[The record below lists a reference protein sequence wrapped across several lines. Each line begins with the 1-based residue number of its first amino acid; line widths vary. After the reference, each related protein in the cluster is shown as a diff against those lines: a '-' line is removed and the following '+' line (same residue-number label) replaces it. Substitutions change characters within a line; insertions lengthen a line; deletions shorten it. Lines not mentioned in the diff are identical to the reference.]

1 MQSHLLKTFTAN
13 FDPEE
18 DRIRLDCDLHIE
30 EQAQIFFTQRL
41 GRLFILE
48 LVKKVEQ
55 ISNISSLQDL
65 TNDMRTNSNEI
76 KQPVSIAIK
85 QTKAWLIKSIDF
97 ENLEDGLRII
107 FKDNDK
113 HAVHLEG
120 DETLLRNIQHNITLP
135 ILASGWPPPET
146 RIGPGES
153 RLAATLFWPPAGLR
167 QKHA

>member
-1 MQSHLLKTFTAN
+1 MDQISMQSHLLKTFTAN

-30 EQAQIFFTQRL
+30 EQAQIFFSQRL

-55 ISNISSLQDL
+55 ISNISSLEDL
-65 TNDMRTNSNEI
+65 NSDMKTNSNEI
-76 KQPVSIAIK
+76 KQPVSIVSK
-85 QTKAWLIKSIDF
+85 KTRAWLIKSIDF
-97 ENLEDGLRII
+97 KNLEDGLRII

-120 DETLLRNIQHNITLP
+120 DEPLLRNILDVFFKMFYIAEWNTDCFPAWIDV
-135 ILASGWPPPET
+135 ET
-146 RIGPGES
+146 KIENQS
-153 RLAATLFWPPAGLR
+153 VTI
-167 QKHA
+167 H

>member
-1 MQSHLLKTFTAN
+1 MDHISMQSHLLKTFTAN

-41 GRLFILE
+41 GKLFVLE
-48 LVKKVEQ
+48 LAKRVEQ
-55 ISNISSLQDL
+55 VSNISSLQDL
-65 TNDMRTNSNEI
+65 TNDIKTNSNEI
-76 KQPVSIAIK
+76 KQPVSIAST

-113 HAVHLEG
+113 RAVHLEG
-120 DETLLRNIQHNITLP
+120 DEPLLRNILDVFFKMFYIAEWNTDCFPAWIDV
-135 ILASGWPPPET
+135 ET
-146 RIGPGES
+146 KIENQS
-153 RLAATLFWPPAGLR
+153 VTI
-167 QKHA
+167 H

>member
-1 MQSHLLKTFTAN
+1 MDQISMQSHLLKTFTAN

-30 EQAQIFFTQRL
+30 EQAQIFITQRL
-41 GRLFILE
+41 RRLFILE

-65 TNDMRTNSNEI
+65 TNDMRTNSNET

-120 DETLLRNIQHNITLP
+120 DEPLLRNILDVFFRMFYIAEWNTDC
-135 ILASGWPPPET
+135 
-146 RIGPGES
+146 
-153 RLAATLFWPPAGLR
+153 FPAWIDVER
-167 QKHA
+167 QIENQSVTIH

>member
-55 ISNISSLQDL
+55 ISNISSLQHL
-65 TNDMRTNSNEI
+65 TYDMKTNSNEI
-76 KQPVSIAIK
+76 KQPVSIAST

-97 ENLEDGLRII
+97 ENLGDGLRII
-107 FKDNDK
+107 FRDNDK

-120 DETLLRNIQHNITLP
+120 DEPLLRNILDVFFKMFYIAEWSTDCFP
-135 ILASGWPPPET
+135 AWIDVET
-146 RIGPGES
+146 KIQNQS
-153 RLAATLFWPPAGLR
+153 VTI
-167 QKHA
+167 H